1 MSWQYILKK
10 EYMFRDVD
18 EFARYMVGNNIK
30 NADYVLTN
38 VTKIM
43 KLPKEQ
49 QSEKLRQ
56 LTNAITREDN
66 LRDVWMEL
74 LEKGRGLRFDE
85 TDGLT
90 YGDLE

>member
-1 MSWQYILKK
+1 MSWENILKK

-18 EFARYMVGNNIK
+18 EFARYMVANNIK

-49 QSEKLRQ
+49 QYEKLTQ

-66 LRDVWMEL
+66 LRMAWIQL
-74 LEKGRGLRFDE
+74 LDKGRGFRS
-85 TDGLT
+85 GGT

>member
-1 MSWQYILKK
+1 MSWKDILKK

-30 NADYVLTN
+30 NAQYVLTN
-38 VTKIM
+38 VTEIM

-49 QSEKLRQ
+49 QDEKLTQ
-56 LTNAITREDN
+56 LTNAITREDD
-66 LRDVWMEL
+66 LRMAWIEL
-74 LEKGRGLRFDE
+74 LNKGKGFRNGY
-85 TDGLT
+85 

>member
-1 MSWQYILKK
+1 MSWQDILKK

-18 EFARYMVGNNIK
+18 EFARYMVDNNIK

-66 LRDVWMEL
+66 LRDAWMEL
-74 LEKGRGLRFDE
+74 LDKGMGFRSDGP
-85 TDGLT
+85 DGLT

>member
-1 MSWQYILKK
+1 
-10 EYMFRDVD
+10 MFRDVD

-38 VTKIM
+38 VTEIM

-49 QSEKLRQ
+49 QYEKLDQ
-56 LTNAITREDN
+56 LSNAITREDD
-66 LRDVWMEL
+66 LRMAWIEL
-74 LEKGRGLRFDE
+74 LDKGRGFRN
-85 TDGLT
+85 GA